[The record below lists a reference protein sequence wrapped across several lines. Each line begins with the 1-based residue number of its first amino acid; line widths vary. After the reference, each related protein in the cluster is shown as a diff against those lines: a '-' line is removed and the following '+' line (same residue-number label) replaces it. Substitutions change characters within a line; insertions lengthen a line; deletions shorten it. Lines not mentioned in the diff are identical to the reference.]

1 MNIIVAG
8 CGKIGAALVATL
20 ESEGHS
26 LTVIDIDAQV
36 IDEMTN
42 IYDVMGVCGNATDC
56 ESLKEASVDKA
67 NLFIA
72 VTDSDE
78 LNMLSCFIARKM
90 GAQHTVARIRN
101 PEYNDRSLGFMRQQ
115 LNLSMAVNPELLLA
129 QELYNLLKL
138 PSAFKVEYFARRNLE
153 MIEMRLKADS
163 PLCNKK
169 LFRLREKQKVEFLIS
184 AVLRQREVII
194 PDGNFELKEGD
205 VVSVACAPQ
214 DMQKLLKSFGVLK
227 KQSRNVMLFGG
238 GKTSYYLAKMLI
250 ASGNDVKIVEKNEK
264 RCLEMSELLPEA
276 VLIHGDGTN
285 QELLLEEGLHQLDAF
300 VALTGM
306 DEENILMGLFAS
318 EQQVPQVIAKVN
330 RPGLTSMAERLGL
343 ECTLSTKSITSDMVL
358 RYARALENAPGSSIE
373 TLYKIMDGRA
383 EALEFDVK
391 AESDVTGV
399 PLRELKIRSGI
410 LIAGIIRYGKKT
422 VIPTGSDSI
431 EVGDKVIVLS
441 SGHKLSD
448 LKDILR

>member
-8 CGKIGAALVATL
+8 CGKIGTSLVATL

-26 LTVIDIDAQV
+26 LTVIDTSAAV

-56 ESLKEASVDKA
+56 ETLTEAGVEKT

-78 LNMLSCFIARKM
+78 LNMLSCFLARKM
-90 GAQHTVARIRN
+90 GALHTVARIRN
-101 PEYNDRSLGFMRQQ
+101 PEYNDKSLGFLRQQ
-115 LNLSMAVNPELLLA
+115 LNLSMPINPELLLA

-163 PLCNKK
+163 PLCNQK
-169 LFRLREKQKVEFLIS
+169 LFKLREKQNVEFLIS

-205 VVSVACAPQ
+205 IVSVAASPH
-214 DMQKLLKSFGVLK
+214 DMQKLLKSFGMLK
-227 KQSRNVMLFGG
+227 KQSRNIMLLGG
-238 GKTSYYLAKMLI
+238 GKTSYYLAKMLL
-250 ASGNDVKIVEKNEK
+250 ASGNDVKIIEKDEK
-264 RCLEMSELLPEA
+264 RCLDLSEELTGA
-276 VLIHGDGTN
+276 VMIHGDGSH
-285 QELLLEEGLHQLDAF
+285 QELLLEEGLRSLDAF

-306 DEENILMGLFAS
+306 DEENILTGLFAS
-318 EQQVPQVIAKVN
+318 GQQVPQVIAKVN
-330 RPGLTSMAERLGL
+330 RPELSSMAEKLGL
-343 ECTLSTKSITSDMVL
+343 DCTLSTKSITSDIVL
-358 RYARALENAPGSSIE
+358 RYARALENTLGSNIE
-373 TLYKIMDGRA
+373 TLYKIMDGKA
-383 EALEFDVK
+383 EALEFNVRN
-391 AESDVTGV
+391 ESAVTGT
-399 PLRELKIRSGI
+399 PLKDLKIKSGI
-410 LIAGIIRYGKKT
+410 LIAGIIRFGKKT
-422 VIPTGSDSI
+422 VIPTGNDSI

-441 SGHKLSD
+441 SEHKLSD